1 MTLLVQRTVEERES
15 TCDIAVERIG
25 TAPGI
30 CIDCLAP
37 GPAEAESGRQAAV
50 APSAVES
57 THSLGPDNVNCRAGR
72 PARNKYSPVSR
83 WPKLY

>member
-15 TCDIAVERIG
+15 SCDAAVERIG

-37 GPAEAESGRQAAV
+37 GPAEAESGRLAPV
-50 APSAVES
+50 APSAGTLWRS
-57 THSLGPDNVNCRAGR
+57 FPRRTASMQAPCR
-72 PARNKYSPVSR
+72 
-83 WPKLY
+83 